1 MSLLELSGVRICY
14 GNAVAVKSLDL
25 HVDEGEFVALIGHN
39 GVGKSS
45 TVKAIAGVVKP
56 TSGSIKFEGND
67 ILGQQP
73 GAILRRGIAV
83 VPEGRRIFTRL
94 TVGENLTVGGTVQ
107 SDRGEVKKSSAEM
120 MERFPVLGKYADRM
134 AGLLSGGE
142 QQQLAIARALMSK
155 PRLLLLDEPSLGLAP
170 QIVEQVFDLLEELR
184 KQGSSILLVEQN
196 AAQAIRAADRYY
208 LMRTGGVIE
217 SEAAGGDQAKADQ
230 VESAYLH
237 FGKA

>member
-1 MSLLELSGVRICY
+1 MSLLALSGVRICY
-14 GNAVAVKSLDL
+14 GSAVAVKGLDL

-56 TSGSIKFEGND
+56 TAGSIKFMGNEL
-67 ILGQQP
+67 IGQQA
-73 GAILRRGIAV
+73 GAILRRGVAV

-94 TVGENLTVGGTVQ
+94 TVAENLTVGGTVR
-107 SDRGEVKKSSAEM
+107 SDHGGVRQSSAEM
-120 MERFPVLGKYADRM
+120 MERFPVLGKYANRM

-142 QQQLAIARALMSK
+142 QQQLAIARALMSQPK
-155 PRLLLLDEPSLGLAP
+155 LLLLDEPSLGLAP

-184 KQGSSILLVEQN
+184 QQGASILLVEQN

-208 LMRTGGVIE
+208 LMRTGGVID
-217 SEAAGGDQAKADQ
+217 SEATGGDQAKAER
-230 VESAYLH
+230 VESEYLH
-237 FGKA
+237 FGKT

>member
-14 GNAVAVKSLDL
+14 GNAVAVKALDL

-56 TSGSIKFEGND
+56 TAGSIKFMGNEL
-67 ILGQQP
+67 IGQQP

-134 AGLLSGGE
+134 AGLLSGG

-208 LMRTGGVIE
+208 LIRTGGVIE

>member
-1 MSLLELSGVRICY
+1 
-14 GNAVAVKSLDL
+14 
-25 HVDEGEFVALIGHN
+25 
-39 GVGKSS
+39 
-45 TVKAIAGVVKP
+45 
-56 TSGSIKFEGND
+56 
-67 ILGQQP
+67 
-73 GAILRRGIAV
+73 
-83 VPEGRRIFTRL
+83 
-94 TVGENLTVGGTVQ
+94 
-107 SDRGEVKKSSAEM
+107 
-120 MERFPVLGKYADRM
+120 
-134 AGLLSGGE
+134 
-142 QQQLAIARALMSK
+142 MSK

-217 SEAAGGDQAKADQ
+217 SEAAGGDQAKAAQ